1 MLLICFFKNL
11 LFSPKISFV
20 LANKIDSNEV
30 PYCVA
35 YFLGFYCLS
44 KFF

>member
-1 MLLICFFKNL
+1 MLLIFFFKNL
-11 LFSPKISFV
+11 LFSLKIAFV

-35 YFLGFYCLS
+35 YFLVFYCLS
-44 KFF
+44 KYF